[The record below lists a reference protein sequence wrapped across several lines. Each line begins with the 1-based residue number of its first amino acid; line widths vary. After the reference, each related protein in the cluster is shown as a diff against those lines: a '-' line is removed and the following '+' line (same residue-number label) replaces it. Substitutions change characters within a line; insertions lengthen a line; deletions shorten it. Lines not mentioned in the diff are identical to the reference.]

1 MNTCGEVQFER
12 LRHSFFFLVAL
23 ILVSCGGDSPT
34 EPVNCVGQTSV
45 LANDPAYVARTE
57 PLTSAPGRLATNCG
71 INPRYCY
78 YLGDVRVYTLGS
90 DSVLDGFVNQQVL
103 IVGKAVFPA
112 EGPGELWAG
121 TVCRIAF

>member
-1 MNTCGEVQFER
+1 M
-12 LRHSFFFLVAL
+12 
-23 ILVSCGGDSPT
+23 SCNGDSPT
-34 EPVNCVGQTSV
+34 EPINCVGQTAV

-57 PLTSAPGRLATNCG
+57 PLTSAPGRLMKNCG

-90 DSVLDGFVNQQVL
+90 DTALDGFVNQQVL